1 MIAFLTPGGA
11 GVFLKV
17 VAPGDPEGDP
27 MNPEILKMILLN
39 TSMVVL
45 PWLVGGLILI
55 AAVSFSPLGR
65 LWVGYLRDR
74 RRDAEALEAMLAETS
89 ALRGVL
95 GEVVERLDAT
105 ERRLALG
112 PPTPQPRRT
121 ASEDGVRT
129 PV

>member
-1 MIAFLTPGGA
+1 
-11 GVFLKV
+11 
-17 VAPGDPEGDP
+17 

-55 AAVSFSPLGR
+55 AAVSFSPIGR

-74 RRDAEALEAMLAETS
+74 RRDAEALEAMLSETS

-112 PPTPQPRRT
+112 PATPPPRRSS
-121 ASEDGVRT
+121 SEDSVRT

>member
-1 MIAFLTPGGA
+1 
-11 GVFLKV
+11 
-17 VAPGDPEGDP
+17 

-39 TSMVVL
+39 STVVML

-65 LWVGYLRDR
+65 MFVGYLRDR
-74 RRDAEALEAMLAETS
+74 RRDAEALEAMLAETG

-112 PPTPQPRRT
+112 PPTPQPRRNP
-121 ASEDGVRT
+121 SEDAVRT

>member
-1 MIAFLTPGGA
+1 
-11 GVFLKV
+11 
-17 VAPGDPEGDP
+17 

-39 TSMVVL
+39 SSVVML

-65 LWVGYLRDR
+65 MFVGYLRDR
-74 RRDAEALEAMLAETS
+74 HRDAEALEAMLAETS

-112 PPTPQPRRT
+112 PPTPQPRRNP
-121 ASEDGVRT
+121 SEDSVRT

>member
-1 MIAFLTPGGA
+1 
-11 GVFLKV
+11 
-17 VAPGDPEGDP
+17 

-39 TSMVVL
+39 SSVVML

-65 LWVGYLRDR
+65 LFVGYLRDR

-105 ERRLALG
+105 ERRLALA
-112 PPTPQPRRT
+112 PPTPQPRRSP
-121 ASEDGVRT
+121 SEDSVRT

>member
-1 MIAFLTPGGA
+1 MS
-11 GVFLKV
+11 
-17 VAPGDPEGDP
+17 
-27 MNPEILKMILLN
+27 PEILKMVLLN
-39 TSMVVL
+39 SAMGML

-65 LWVGYLRDR
+65 MFAGYLRDR
-74 RRDAEALEAMLAETS
+74 RRDAEALESMLAETS

-112 PPTPQPRRT
+112 PPTPQPRR
-121 ASEDGVRT
+121 SPGEDGVRT

>member
-1 MIAFLTPGGA
+1 
-11 GVFLKV
+11 
-17 VAPGDPEGDP
+17 

-39 TSMVVL
+39 SAMGML

-74 RRDAEALEAMLAETS
+74 RRDAEALDAMLAETS
-89 ALRGVL
+89 ALRSVL

-112 PPTPQPRRT
+112 PPTPQPRRNP
-121 ASEDGVRT
+121 SEDGVRT

>member
-1 MIAFLTPGGA
+1 
-11 GVFLKV
+11 
-17 VAPGDPEGDP
+17 

-39 TSMVVL
+39 SSVVML

-65 LWVGYLRDR
+65 LFVGYLRDR

-112 PPTPQPRRT
+112 PPTPTPRRNP
-121 ASEDGVRT
+121 SEDSVRT